1 MNDYRLE
8 LIKIL
13 KEKVEEGLTVVSKMT
28 VADKDYAS
36 AIMNIL
42 NSDKTAEELQ
52 AQLNFDKEMA
62 EKDAAEKEAV
72 EGILEKQEEFEIGGN
87 E

>member
-13 KEKVEEGLTVVSKMT
+13 KDKVEEGLTVVSKMT

-52 AQLNFDKEMA
+52 AQLNFDKAMS

>member
-13 KEKVEEGLTVVSKMT
+13 KDKVEEGLTVVSKMT

-52 AQLNFDKEMA
+52 AQLNFDKEMS